1 MQERASTRTLSA
13 VSLKRSS
20 RQKHTGWAWDFQS
33 ADPLLW
39 LMADSFLSRP
49 VIRTDRYFSSS
60 FPLSSRAPDD
70 TGYFR
75 DTAADHVR
83 GEKQEADVTG
93 EPHRVVYVIDDDIYR
108 REAHKS
114 PFNSVGLHVEAFGSA
129 PEFFGKKLPDAAIC
143 LVVDVR
149 LPGLSGLDFQA
160 ELTKVNIDVPIIFIT
175 GHGDIAMTVKAMKAG
190 AVEFLTKPFRDQ
202 DLLDAAKLALEKDE
216 ARRKRQKTT
225 SIVRSLFE
233 SLTPR
238 EQEVIR
244 LVTAGL
250 MNKQIAAEM
259 GVSEITVKVHRG
271 NVMRK
276 MKANSLADLVR
287 MADMLGIQR

>member
-1 MQERASTRTLSA
+1 VNETIE
-13 VSLKRSS
+13 
-20 RQKHTGWAWDFQS
+20 GG
-33 ADPLLW
+33 
-39 LMADSFLSRP
+39 SF
-49 VIRTDRYFSSS
+49 
-60 FPLSSRAPDD
+60 
-70 TGYFR
+70 
-75 DTAADHVR
+75 
-83 GEKQEADVTG
+83 
-93 EPHRVVYVIDDDIYR
+93 VYVIDDDASMR
-108 REAHKS
+108 GSLQSLFA
-114 PFNSVGLHVEAFGSA
+114 SVGLRAETFGSA
-129 PEFFGKKLPDAAIC
+129 LEFLGKKLPDAATC

-149 LPGLSGLDFQA
+149 LPGLGGLDFQA
-160 ELTKVNIDVPIIFIT
+160 ELAKAGIDVPIIFIT

-202 DLLDAAKLALEKDE
+202 DLLDAVKLGLEKDE
-216 ARRKRQKTT
+216 ARRKSRKTT
-225 SIVRSLFE
+225 AMVRALFE

-250 MNKQIAAEM
+250 MNKQVAAEM

-287 MADMLGIQR
+287 MADMLGIRRNIA